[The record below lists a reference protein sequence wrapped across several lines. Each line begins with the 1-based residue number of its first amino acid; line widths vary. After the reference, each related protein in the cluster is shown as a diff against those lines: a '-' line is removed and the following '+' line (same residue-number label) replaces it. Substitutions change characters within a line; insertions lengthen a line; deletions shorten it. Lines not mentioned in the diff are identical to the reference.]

1 VQSKPVQQVFER
13 TDRTRPGRVSRGGLC
28 NRLADRDNPIQ
39 SISIPA
45 ITINTNYQ
53 IDIGFPSISDASYI
67 TIETIEAFL
76 RSRDLFI
83 EKKFNPKTTESFHR
97 WTLQFEDNNGK

>member
-1 VQSKPVQQVFER
+1 MP
-13 TDRTRPGRVSRGGLC
+13 T
-28 NRLADRDNPIQ
+28 
-39 SISIPA
+39 
-45 ITINTNYQ
+45 ITTNTNYQ
-53 IDIGFPSISDASYI
+53 IDISFPSVSNASHI